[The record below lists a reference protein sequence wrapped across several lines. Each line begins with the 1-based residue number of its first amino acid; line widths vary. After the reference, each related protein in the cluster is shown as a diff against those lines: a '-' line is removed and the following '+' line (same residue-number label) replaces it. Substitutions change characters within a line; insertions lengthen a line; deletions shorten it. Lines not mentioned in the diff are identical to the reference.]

1 MTNWTFVTP
10 TVLEGPIG
18 GGSRLWEFFK
28 LDRGVTIVMLANGT
42 YKRIRYPEDD
52 TLDNYPQVYRGGYN
66 YTVDDATR
74 EALINGNVGITAAN
88 FTEQ

>member
-1 MTNWTFVTP
+1 MTTWTFNPP

-28 LDRGVTIVMLANGT
+28 LDRGVTIVLLPSGN
-42 YKRIRYPEDD
+42 YKKIRYPEDN

-74 EALINGNVGITAAN
+74 EALINSNIGITTDN